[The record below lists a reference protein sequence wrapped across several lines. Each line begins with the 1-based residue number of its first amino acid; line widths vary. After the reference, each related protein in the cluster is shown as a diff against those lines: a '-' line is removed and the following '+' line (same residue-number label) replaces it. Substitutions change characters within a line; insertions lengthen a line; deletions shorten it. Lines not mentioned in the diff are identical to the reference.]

1 MSVETSWRTLRSS
14 RRRHERRS
22 RYIAIHCGCC
32 PVSPGDLSTGDLGR
46 MQLLDSRVSGYTSLL
61 PHLAL
66 CDDVRILLLEL
77 GIAGAA
83 RDRSA
88 LAAVGTRTP
97 KGVTMTAVA
106 QVRRPE
112 IVTRSIQVVKL
123 GEDTRALE
131 LGALPDVP
139 GSSPATEAFPAP
151 QAASASSPSTFKCN
165 VDKDKQKLGIRVE
178 YVREKCIVVA
188 LTEGAIPSWNAA
200 NADKAIRRGDRIKEV
215 NGETAKGIEIA
226 EKLAKSSGQV
236 ELVVERPIAIQIPL
250 QAGNPMGIKVAELLD
265 GFGLEVTEVKPEG
278 QVPSF
283 NKENQLKVKESDR
296 IAAVNG
302 KEASSTELFEMIS
315 SADCKELLVYAY
327 S

>member
-1 MSVETSWRTLRSS
+1 MVFSIFW
-14 RRRHERRS
+14 
-22 RYIAIHCGCC
+22 
-32 PVSPGDLSTGDLGR
+32 
-46 MQLLDSRVSGYTSLL
+46 
-61 PHLAL
+61 
-66 CDDVRILLLEL
+66 LEL
-77 GIAGAA
+77 GVAGTA
-83 RDRSA
+83 RDRLA

-112 IVTRSIQVVKL
+112 IVARTIQVVKL

-131 LGALPDVP
+131 LGALPDDVP
-139 GSSPATEAFPAP
+139 VSTPAPEALPAP
-151 QAASASSPSTFKCN
+151 QAASDPSQPSTFKCN

-188 LTEGAIPSWNAA
+188 VTEGAIPLWNAA
-200 NADKAIRRGDRIKEV
+200 NADKAIKRGDRIKEV
-215 NGETAKGIEIA
+215 NGYGAKGIALA
-226 EKLAKSSGQV
+226 ERLAQTSGQV
-236 ELVVERPIAIQIPL
+236 ELVVERPVEIQIPL
-250 QAGNPMGIKVAELLD
+250 QAGTPLGIKVAELLD

-302 KEASSTELFEMIS
+302 KEASSSELFEMIS
-315 SADCKELLVYAY
+315 STECKELLVCVY

>member
-1 MSVETSWRTLRSS
+1 M
-14 RRRHERRS
+14 
-22 RYIAIHCGCC
+22 
-32 PVSPGDLSTGDLGR
+32 
-46 MQLLDSRVSGYTSLL
+46 
-61 PHLAL
+61 
-66 CDDVRILLLEL
+66 LEL
-77 GIAGAA
+77 GVAGAA

-97 KGVTMTAVA
+97 KGVTVVTMTAVA

-112 IVTRSIQVVKL
+112 IVARSIQVVKL
-123 GEDTRALE
+123 GEGTRALE
-131 LGALPDVP
+131 LGALPDDVP
-139 GSSPATEAFPAP
+139 GSSPAPEALPAP
-151 QAASASSPSTFKCN
+151 QAASASSEPSTFKCY
-165 VDKDKQKLGIRVE
+165 VDKDKEKLGIRVE

-200 NADKAIRRGDRIKEV
+200 TADKAVRRGDRIKEV

-226 EKLAKSSGQV
+226 EKLAQSSGQV
-236 ELVVERPIAIQIPL
+236 ELVVERPIEIQIPL
-250 QAGNPMGIKVAELLD
+250 QAGPPLGIKVAELLD

-302 KEASSTELFEMIS
+302 KEANSTELFEMIS

>member
-1 MSVETSWRTLRSS
+1 M
-14 RRRHERRS
+14 
-22 RYIAIHCGCC
+22 
-32 PVSPGDLSTGDLGR
+32 
-46 MQLLDSRVSGYTSLL
+46 
-61 PHLAL
+61 
-66 CDDVRILLLEL
+66 
-77 GIAGAA
+77 
-83 RDRSA
+83 
-88 LAAVGTRTP
+88 
-97 KGVTMTAVA
+97 TMTAVA

-112 IVTRSIQVVKL
+112 IVARSIQVVKL
-123 GEDTRALE
+123 GEGTRALE

-139 GSSPATEAFPAP
+139 GSSPAPEALPAP
-151 QAASASSPSTFKCN
+151 QAASASSEPSTFKCY
-165 VDKDKQKLGIRVE
+165 VDKDKEKLGIRVE

-200 NADKAIRRGDRIKEV
+200 NADKAVRRGDRIKEV

-226 EKLAKSSGQV
+226 EKLAQSSGQV
-236 ELVVERPIAIQIPL
+236 ELVVERPIEIQIPL
-250 QAGNPMGIKVAELLD
+250 QAGPPLGIK
-265 GFGLEVTEVKPEG
+265 VTEVKPEG

-302 KEASSTELFEMIS
+302 KEANSTELFEMIS